1 MLEASALMLSIS
13 LASFAVAIG
22 LGVVIWRRG
31 RRYRMAAISNGQMF
45 CRARDVRDDATRI
58 MSAVAPIAGQIFTS
72 GKWQT
77 VVIYERADA

>member
-1 MLEASALMLSIS
+1 
-13 LASFAVAIG
+13 
-22 LGVVIWRRG
+22 
-31 RRYRMAAISNGQMF
+31 MAAISYGQMF